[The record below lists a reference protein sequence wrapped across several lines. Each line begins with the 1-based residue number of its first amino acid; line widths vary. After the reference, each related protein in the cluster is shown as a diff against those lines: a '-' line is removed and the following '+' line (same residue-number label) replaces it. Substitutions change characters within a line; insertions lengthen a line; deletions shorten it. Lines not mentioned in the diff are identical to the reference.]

1 MTTRPRWFAAL
12 FALCCAASLP
22 VNSFAQAAAAAAP
35 PRPTA
40 LENLVESAPVNAPN
54 PAAASPQAAEKAE
67 RGEPVVRQTVVE
79 DDGARIDEL
88 KVRGQTKR
96 ITVTP
101 KKGGGKAYEII
112 TSNGGPDQTE
122 GPNGFNGAVGKRV
135 WPVLSF

>member
-1 MTTRPRWFAAL
+1 MSTCQRWLSAI

-22 VNSFAQAAAAAAP
+22 LSAFA
-35 PRPTA
+35 
-40 LENLVESAPVNAPN
+40 E
-54 PAAASPQAAEKAE
+54 AASAQQRPSLASTLPSAKPLEPASGAVEEKTQ
-67 RGEPVVRQTVVE
+67 RGEPAVRKTVVE

-101 KKGGGKAYEII
+101 KKVGAPYEII
-112 TSNGGPDQTE
+112 PSSGAPDLTE
-122 GPNGFNGAVGKRV
+122 GPNGSNGSVGKRV